1 MNRLR
6 NRLIAA
12 FLAAT
17 VLPLAATIWIT
28 TSLLDRSLGYATT
41 GELDRL
47 SRTLE
52 ATVRQFYQRERDA
65 IKQDAI
71 AGRAAPTVHALSDT
85 ANWPEAVRAFWDS
98 GEVERFGVSGS
109 SGDHLDYMRRRDGSG
124 SAPAGVAV
132 YRRELGG
139 IRMDQLSAELRRT
152 RQLVES
158 IESRDLRRGFTLTLL
173 LLLAATW
180 IAGLAPLIL
189 IAHRIS
195 RPIQQLTAALTDFAA
210 GDWSRRLTNDSG
222 SRFTKI
228 VKRLPESFARDEVA
242 RAVEAFNRMADQL
255 QQSRERLVHLTRMAS
270 WQSLARKTAHELKN
284 SVTPIRLT
292 VAEMQARQPAD
303 RAFMDQ
309 AVQIVVNE
317 IESLERRVRAF
328 SEFSSEP
335 PVEREVLD
343 VNALVTE
350 RVALLR
356 PVHPDTIY
364 HLRLD
369 DRTPRAHAG
378 ADLVKGILTNLLQN
392 AAEAAG
398 PGGSVLVVTT
408 DLSSPAN
415 RTNPSNPSYL
425 PYSSHPPSDGQVA
438 IEVHDSGPGLSTEAS
453 GTLFEPTI
461 TFKKH
466 GMGLGLSIAKSHALL
481 SGGDITL
488 VRGELGGAAFRVT
501 LPLVPARPATEPV
514 ST

>member
-52 ATVRQFYQRERDA
+52 ATVREFYQRERDA
-65 IKQDAI
+65 LKQDAL
-71 AGRAAPTVHALSDT
+71 AGRAAPMSYAVSDT
-85 ANWPEAVRAFWDS
+85 ANWPDAVRAFWDS
-98 GEVERFGVSGS
+98 GEVERFAVSGS
-109 SGDHLDYMRRRDGSG
+109 SGDHVDYLRRRDGSG
-124 SAPAGVAV
+124 SASPGVAV
-132 YRRELGG
+132 YRRDLGD
-139 IRMDQLSAELRRT
+139 IRMDQLSAELRQT

-210 GDWSRRLTNDSG
+210 GDWSVRLANDSG

-284 SVTPIRLT
+284 SLTPIRLT
-292 VAEMQARQPAD
+292 VEEMQARQPAD

-335 PVEREVLD
+335 PVDREVLD

-350 RVALLR
+350 RVSLLR
-356 PVHPDTIY
+356 PVHPETIY

-369 DRTPRAHAG
+369 DRTPRVHAG
-378 ADLVKGILTNLLQN
+378 ADLVNGILTNLLQN

-398 PGGSVLVVTT
+398 PGGSVLVTT
-408 DLSSPAN
+408 MYPA
-415 RTNPSNPSYL
+415 
-425 PYSSHPPSDGQVA
+425 SDGQVA
-438 IEVHDSGPGLSTEAS
+438 IEVHDSGPGLSTEAF

-481 SGGDITL
+481 SGGDIRL